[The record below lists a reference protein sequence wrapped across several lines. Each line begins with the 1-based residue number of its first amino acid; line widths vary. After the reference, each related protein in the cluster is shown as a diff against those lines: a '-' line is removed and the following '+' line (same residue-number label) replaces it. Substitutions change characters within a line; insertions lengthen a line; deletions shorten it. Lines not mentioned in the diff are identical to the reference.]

1 MRAERRLRDGTLLV
15 SKMGSNMPGRI
26 WPQQLSQLVRCYVLK
41 QYDILELW
49 TQRGLVRKELF
60 AWESSVCNQA
70 GVGEA
75 VTHLPALRGLS
86 QFDVVGVANSSAA
99 SSEAAVAATGI
110 RRAFSSTSELI
121 TSPDVDV
128 VVITVKVPHHLELV
142 RAALAAGKHV
152 YCEWPLGNGLA
163 EAEEMARLAA
173 DTGLVAVAGMQARV
187 APEVMHL
194 RDLVNAGVL
203 GEVLSTTI
211 TGWGNGWGTLH
222 RDREG
227 AQLSP

>member
-1 MRAERRLRDGTLLV
+1 MDAARFGEERPIRVGIIGLQ
-15 SKMGSNMPGRI
+15 PGRS
-26 WPQQLSQLVRCYVLK
+26 W
-41 QYDILELW
+41 
-49 TQRGLVRKELF
+49 G
-60 AWESSVCNQA
+60 
-70 GVGEA
+70 A
-75 VTHLPALRGLS
+75 VTPLPALRGLS

-173 DTGLVAVAGMQARV
+173 DTGLVAVAGMGAR
-187 APEVMHL
+187 
-194 RDLVNAGVL
+194 
-203 GEVLSTTI
+203 
-211 TGWGNGWGTLH
+211 GTRGH
-222 RDREG
+222 
-227 AQLSP
+227 ASPGSSQRGRPR